1 MDNNI
6 YNVFSN
12 WLFDGSLK
20 SELPQKEVYLKYNSP
35 ITPNRLISSFMLY
48 GELNHYLNKY
58 FNNVGLYY
66 IEKEDMFRF
75 VKKCIIDFKVRRN
88 NLSFIS
94 IKKDTNLFQALRK
107 KFPCLKSCDISL
119 LIDIIDKESDD
130 LKNSVYE
137 SLGLLKPEKP
147 KKVKKSMKKVLEKIE
162 KVKIKDWLETVFS
175 LVRSS

>member
-1 MDNNI
+1 MAD
-6 YNVFSN
+6 YETFYR
-12 WLFDGSLK
+12 WLFDGSLR

-35 ITPNRLISSFMLY
+35 ITTNRLISSFMFY

-66 IEKEDMFRF
+66 IEKEDVFKF

-88 NLSFIS
+88 NLSFIN
-94 IKKDTNLFQALRK
+94 IKRDSNLFQGLRK
-107 KFPCLKSCDISL
+107 KFPCLKACDISL
-119 LIDIIDKESDD
+119 LIDIIDKETDD

-147 KKVKKSMKKVLEKIE
+147 KKVKKLGKKAATKIE
-162 KVKIKDWLETVFS
+162 NMKIKNWLEVNFS
-175 LVRSS
+175 SVRG

>member
-1 MDNNI
+1 MADYETFYRWI
-6 YNVFSN
+6 
-12 WLFDGSLK
+12 FDGFLQ

-35 ITPNRLISSFMLY
+35 ITTNRLISSFMLY

-66 IEKEDMFRF
+66 IEKEDIFRF

-88 NLSFIS
+88 NLSFIN
-94 IKKDTNLFQALRK
+94 IKKDSNLFQGLRK
-107 KFPCLKSCDISL
+107 KFPTLKGCDISL

-147 KKVKKSMKKVLEKIE
+147 KKARKLLKKVLEKVE
-162 KVKIKDWLETVFS
+162 NVKIKNWIAENFS
-175 LVRSS
+175 ASRS